1 MTDEYKIDDETM
13 EAEEPRKSIEEESSE
28 LMDEFA
34 EVRRKV
40 MSNTGDMEEK
50 RQLEMILDMIEEL
63 LVKETDTII
72 QLHSPECGQWIYEGE
87 DDELQKFTFTVLMN
101 ELRMCTLLANFDKMA
116 ESLDEPYESSAAKL
130 AVRVACITLRIAME
144 NLHLTI
150 HTAYKQECEKRMRDE
165 QKE

>member
-1 MTDEYKIDDETM
+1 MTDEYRIDDETVK
-13 EAEEPRKSIEEESSE
+13 EGEPKKSIEKESAE

-34 EVRRKV
+34 EIRRKV
-40 MSNTGDMEEK
+40 MSNTDDIEEK
-50 RQLEMILDMIEEL
+50 RQMEMILDMVEEL
-63 LVKETDTII
+63 LVRETDTII
-72 QLHSPECGQWIYEGE
+72 QLQSPECGQWIYKGE
-87 DDELQKFTFTVLMN
+87 DAELQKFTFTVLMN
-101 ELRMCTLLANFDKMA
+101 ELRMCALLANFDKMA

-150 HTAYKQECEKRMRDE
+150 HTAYKQECEKRMKDE